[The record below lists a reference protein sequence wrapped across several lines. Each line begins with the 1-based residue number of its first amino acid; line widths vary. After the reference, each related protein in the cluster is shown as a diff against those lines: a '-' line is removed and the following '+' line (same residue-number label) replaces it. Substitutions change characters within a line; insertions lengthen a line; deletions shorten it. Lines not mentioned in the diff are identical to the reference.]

1 MTITQGPTPIH
12 WNYFLTLDSD
22 TANLSRY
29 IDFVEDNFE
38 AYSTEMARILLTA
51 ASEVDVVAKLLCQRI
66 NQNSNASNIN
76 DYRNEITTAI
86 PVFANMEIN
95 IPRYALTF
103 HPWDNW
109 LNSVNPDWWS
119 GYNAV
124 KHERNANFRLAN
136 LKNTLNSVGALLV
149 MLLHYYRDEARNG
162 DLIPSPSLF
171 SLGENHIR
179 GFGQKGAALAVLYDV

>member
-12 WNYFLTLDSD
+12 WNYFLTLDAD

-29 IDFVEDNFE
+29 IDFVGDNFE

-51 ASEVDVVAKLLCQRI
+51 ASEVDVVAKLLCQQI

-76 DYRNEITTAI
+76 DYRNEITNAI
-86 PVFANMEIN
+86 PNFANMEIN

-109 LNSVNPDWWS
+109 LNNVD
-119 GYNAV
+119 ALV
-124 KHERNANFRLAN
+124 KSQN
-136 LKNTLNSVGALLV
+136 
-149 MLLHYYRDEARNG
+149 
-162 DLIPSPSLF
+162 
-171 SLGENHIR
+171 
-179 GFGQKGAALAVLYDV
+179 